1 MAKRKTPKMDK
12 VVDLKPKAEKINNE
26 QLEKL
31 QRAVGAIN
39 KAKSDLG
46 GLELQKQSILSVVGE
61 LNDVL
66 VKLRDE
72 FHKDYG
78 TDNINISDGSIMY
91 PEEKAKENVEVN
103 S

>member
-12 VVDLKPKAEKINNE
+12 VVDLKPKAEKINDE

-46 GLELQKQSILSVVGE
+46 GLELQKHSILSVVIE

-72 FHKDYG
+72 FKKDYG
-78 TDNINISDGSIMY
+78 TDNININDGSIMY
-91 PEEKAKENVEVN
+91 PSETEENVEVN